1 MYVTPDAST
10 GTLRVCVGDVSLHV
24 RADDAQTFANL
35 LRRPPNSGLV
45 WLDAL
50 QEGRGT
56 RLRAS
61 NEGTELACQDAGG
74 AREWISWTVS
84 VDIAGEITAGLGQL
98 RLAHAG

>member
-1 MYVTPDAST
+1 MYVTADLSS
-10 GTLRVCVGDVSLHV
+10 GTLRVCVGAIVLHV

-35 LRRPPNSGLV
+35 LRRPPGSGLV

-50 QEGRGT
+50 NDAEGA
-56 RLRAS
+56 RLRAT
-61 NEGTELACQDAGG
+61 EGGTELMGAHGRG

-98 RLAHAG
+98 RLSRAG